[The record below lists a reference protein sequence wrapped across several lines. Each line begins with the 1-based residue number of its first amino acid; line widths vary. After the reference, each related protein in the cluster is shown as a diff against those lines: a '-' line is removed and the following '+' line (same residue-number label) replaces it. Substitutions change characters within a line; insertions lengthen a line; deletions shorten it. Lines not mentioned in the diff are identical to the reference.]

1 MKIAM
6 KKFLL
11 PITLLLAACGTNDAP
26 AEKEAGTQPDAVA
39 MQERIRSMEDS
50 LAGHIAVDLRSAHTL
65 IDVYKAYAEAH
76 PLSHEAPEYLFKA
89 AGIHRTIR
97 KPQESVLLYD
107 RIIQDY
113 PSWERLPDA
122 YYVKALTIDADIGH
136 KGEAK
141 RAYQQ
146 VINQFPD
153 HPYAQDA
160 RALIANLEYSDEEL
174 IRRFQQMEKEGVDPE
189 AAR

>member
-1 MKIAM
+1 MTKVLVLYYSTYGHIETMA
-6 KKFLL
+6 K
-11 PITLLLAACGTNDAP
+11 
-26 AEKEAGTQPDAVA
+26 AVA
-39 MQERIRSMEDS
+39 EGAEV
-50 LAGHIAVDLRSAHTL
+50 LAEV
-65 IDVYKAYAEAH
+65 
-76 PLSHEAPEYLFKA
+76 
-89 AGIHRTIR
+89 R
-97 KPQESVLLYD
+97 KE
-107 RIIQDY
+107 
-113 PSWERLPDA
+113 WERLPDA

-141 RAYQQ
+141 RAYEQ

-174 IRRFQQMEKEGVDPE
+174 IRRFQQMEKEGEDPE

>member
-6 KKFLL
+6 KKLLL
-11 PITLLLAACGTNDAP
+11 PITLLLAACGGNEVP
-26 AEKEAGTQPDAVA
+26 EEKAAGTKPDAVEMEA
-39 MQERIRSMEDS
+39 RIRSLEDS
-50 LAGHIAVDLRSAHTL
+50 LAGHIAVDLRSAQTL

-76 PLSHEAPEYLFKA
+76 PLSHQAPEYLFKA
-89 AGIHRTIR
+89 AGIQRTIR
-97 KPQESVLLYD
+97 RPQESVRLYD
-107 RIIQDY
+107 RIMQDY
-113 PSWERLPDA
+113 PSWERLADA

-153 HPYAQDA
+153 HQYAQDA